1 MFDPQS
7 DYALNK
13 ANATAIVCKSVTGV
27 HTKLTREDFSSEAEF
42 HRWKMWSDEDYHS
55 IEKAGRNDDA
65 CFPLDQSRDTTG
77 LSPEDELVAAL
88 DRVSADVEQRK
99 AIQEKIAAVRKVLT
113 ETQYR
118 RLWMYCVDGLSMTDI
133 ATLEHVARQRI
144 SQSLLA
150 AYRRIV
156 NNL

>member
-13 ANATAIVCKSVTGV
+13 ANTTAIVCKSVTGV
-27 HTKLTREDFSSEAEF
+27 HTELTREDFSSEAEF

-55 IEKAGRNDDA
+55 IEKAGRYDDA
-65 CFPLDQSRDTTG
+65 CFSLGQSQYTTV
-77 LSPEDELVAAL
+77 LSPEDELIAAQ
-88 DRVSADVEQRK
+88 DQATTDVEKRK

-133 ATLEHVARQRI
+133 AALEHVARQRI
-144 SQSLLA
+144 SQSLLD
-150 AYRRIV
+150 AYKRIV